1 MDARREHVRRL
12 LQVDAY
18 ITDIHGKNTETVQII
33 DISRMGVAF
42 VSAHPTPPDEQY
54 LLNFAF
60 PGSAIRNEI
69 TLTIVHSNAVG
80 THGRFRNGA
89 RFIAISDAC
98 ADRIV
103 DYVTTAPPEP
113 NLL

>member
-18 ITDIHGKNTETVQII
+18 VTDIHGRNTETVQII

-42 VSAHPTPPDEQY
+42 VSERPMPPDEQY
-54 LLNFAF
+54 LLSFAF

-69 TLTIVHSNAVG
+69 TLTIVHSNPVG

-89 RFIAISDAC
+89 RFIAIAEAC

-103 DYVTTAPPEP
+103 DYVTTAPAHPDS
-113 NLL
+113 L

>member
-1 MDARREHVRRL
+1 MDPRREHVRRL

-18 ITDIHGKNTETVQII
+18 ISDIHGKHTAATQIV

-42 VSAHPTPPDEQY
+42 VSDQAMPTDEQ
-54 LLNFAF
+54 LLLSFSF

-69 TLTIVHSNAVG
+69 TLTVLHSNSVG
-80 THGRFRNGA
+80 SQGRFRSGA
-89 RFIAISDAC
+89 RFIAISEAC

-103 DYVTTAPPEP
+103 DYVTTAPA
-113 NLL
+113 

>member
-1 MDARREHVRRL
+1 MDPRREHVRRL

-18 ITDIHGKNTETVQII
+18 ITDTHGKHTHPTQII

-42 VSAHPTPPDEQY
+42 VSDHAMPTDEQL
-54 LLNFAF
+54 LLNFCF

-69 TLTIVHSNAVG
+69 TLTVLHSNAIG
-80 THGRFRNGA
+80 TQGRYRSGA
-89 RFIAISDAC
+89 RFIAISEAC

-103 DYVTTAPPEP
+103 DYVTTAPA
-113 NLL
+113 

>member
-1 MDARREHVRRL
+1 MDAHIS
-12 LQVDAY
+12 DM
-18 ITDIHGKNTETVQII
+18 HGHHTQPTQII

-42 VSAHPTPPDEQY
+42 VSDHAMPTDEQL
-54 LLNFAF
+54 LLNFSF

-69 TLTIVHSNAVG
+69 KLTVVHSNAVG

-89 RFIAISDAC
+89 RFIAISEAC

-103 DYVTTAPPEP
+103 DYVTTAPA
-113 NLL
+113 